1 MPSPDSMAFYN
12 DTRGTVL
19 VLRAFKSRHLG
30 HHLLGLLT
38 RSGLGPEE
46 GLWLRPCRAIHTFG
60 MRFSIDVIFLD
71 RGLTVVGLMR
81 NVRPCRLGKLYS
93 STHSVLEV
101 SAGIVASSGTEVGDQ
116 LRVEAVKAL
125 SPRTGCGDVSP
136 R

>member
-1 MPSPDSMAFYN
+1 MEQVTFYN

-30 HHLLGLLT
+30 HHLLGLLP

-60 MRFSIDVIFLD
+60 MRFSIDAIFLD

-81 NVRPCRLGKLYS
+81 NVRPFRLGKLFS

-101 SAGIVASSGTEVGDQ
+101 SAGVVASSGTEVGDR
-116 LRVEAVKAL
+116 LKVEAVRSAL
-125 SPRTGCGDVSP
+125 S
-136 R
+136 